1 MAGSYRLDPGAEAPV
16 PITPAGPWRYADLR
30 PDLARRRFYAVRE
43 DHTVRGRAGQHH
55 RHHPARR
62 RATRRC
68 SSRAPISS
76 PRRACR
82 RTATRLAWLEWDH
95 PDMPWDAT
103 LLKVAAF
110 EADGTLGEAML
121 AAGGPDESI
130 VQPEWA
136 PDGTLHLISDRS
148 GWWNLYRLVDGP
160 RLEPLAA
167 MEAEFADPAWIF
179 DRSSYGFLR
188 RRRRRG
194 RRPRAAA
201 ATTSS
206 GSSRAPASA
215 SWRSRSPSSTGCRSG
230 RMPSSPSPAGR
241 ATRPSSP
248 ASTR

>member
-1 MAGSYRLDPGAEAPV
+1 MAGSTGSIRV
-16 PITPAGPWRYADLR
+16 P
-30 PDLARRRFYAVRE
+30 RRRCRSRRP
-43 DHTVRGRAGQHH
+43 VRGATPTCGRTS
-55 RHHPARR
+55 PA
-62 RATRRC
+62 AASTRSARTTP
-68 SSRAPISS
+68 STAEPANTIVTIPLDGGDPQVLVKGSDFIAAPRLS
-76 PRRACR
+76 PDG
-82 RTATRLAWLEWDH
+82 TRLAWLEWDH

-103 LLKVAAF
+103 RLRVAAF

-179 DRSSYGFLR
+179 DRSTYGFLPDGAIVAVARADGRDHLFRLEPGTRIGELEIPFTELDGLQVGATR
-188 RRRRRG
+188 RRRP
-194 RRPRAAA
+194 RRP
-201 ATTSS
+201 
-206 GSSRAPASA
+206 
-215 SWRSRSPSSTGCRSG
+215 
-230 RMPSSPSPAGR
+230 GR
-241 ATRPSSP
+241 ANRPSSP